1 MRPENINPVWMLFQ
15 RRISSQIA
23 YWLSV
28 LGYNVHDHSTTNR
41 IYLFYFCGFWL
52 VWILAMFFLLG
63 YTVAGNLNG
72 FKGTSLFQ
80 LSVLSYNYAL
90 MMWVVINLWRVTR
103 RSPFSF
109 SEEDAYLLCRT
120 PVSRREV
127 GLISFFLGWGQTFIF
142 FGAAAII
149 IAFALVESNPHPGLI
164 LLRMVG
170 YFGAGLRAL
179 GIILPLHMGLQAAL
193 WGIGAWRLKCKPGQH
208 KQIQS
213 GLRMTAPVLLLLL
226 IISLLI
232 PGLNS
237 ALLSPLIL
245 PLQAAFGGGIAELSW
260 PEGFGLSLLYLTA
273 GFLLL
278 LFFVNKINLSRAA
291 EETRLFTAVQE
302 ARSFWSFDLADAL
315 IQRQRLAATAS
326 PARLPARSGSW
337 MLVWKDAVQSM
348 RSLRLGLIINWA
360 LVIGWGLGMFIGPNW
375 GVQMLACGFWAI
387 KMGDLATQRL
397 RNDLARWWLLRSL
410 PIRSSNVVKAEIG
423 LSTLVGTFLS
433 WMALA
438 ISNKPFPLYLFA
450 GALLIFMTVNSA
462 LASAH
467 DILRRSEAR
476 ILLSPSIAEENV
488 PHQSIEGIIRTVLT
502 TLIPFGGLIWFFAHP
517 DQIMVGGIALM
528 IAATI
533 TMFKLRTVPA
543 AFRWIE

>member
-1 MRPENINPVWMLFQ
+1 
-15 RRISSQIA
+15 
-23 YWLSV
+23 
-28 LGYNVHDHSTTNR
+28 
-41 IYLFYFCGFWL
+41 
-52 VWILAMFFLLG
+52 
-63 YTVAGNLNG
+63 
-72 FKGTSLFQ
+72 
-80 LSVLSYNYAL
+80 
-90 MMWVVINLWRVTR
+90 
-103 RSPFSF
+103 
-109 SEEDAYLLCRT
+109 
-120 PVSRREV
+120 
-127 GLISFFLGWGQTFIF
+127 
-142 FGAAAII
+142 
-149 IAFALVESNPHPGLI
+149 
-164 LLRMVG
+164 
-170 YFGAGLRAL
+170 
-179 GIILPLHMGLQAAL
+179 
-193 WGIGAWRLKCKPGQH
+193 
-208 KQIQS
+208 
-213 GLRMTAPVLLLLL
+213 
-226 IISLLI
+226 
-232 PGLNS
+232 
-237 ALLSPLIL
+237 
-245 PLQAAFGGGIAELSW
+245 
-260 PEGFGLSLLYLTA
+260 
-273 GFLLL
+273 
-278 LFFVNKINLSRAA
+278 
-291 EETRLFTAVQE
+291 
-302 ARSFWSFDLADAL
+302 
-315 IQRQRLAATAS
+315 
-326 PARLPARSGSW
+326 

-387 KMGDLATQRL
+387 KMGNLATQRL

-488 PHQSIEGIIRTVLT
+488 PQQSIEGIIRTVLT

-517 DQIMVGGIALM
+517 DQILVGGITLM

-533 TMFKLRTVPA
+533 TMFNLRTVPA